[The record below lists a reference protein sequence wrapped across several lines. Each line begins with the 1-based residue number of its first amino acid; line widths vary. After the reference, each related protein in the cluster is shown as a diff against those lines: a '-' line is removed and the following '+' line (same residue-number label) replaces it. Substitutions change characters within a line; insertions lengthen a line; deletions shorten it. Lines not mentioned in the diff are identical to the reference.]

1 MKRFIPLIILSVI
14 PVAAIVITGIALH
27 IPWWQILLAA
37 VIVDAATNALTINH
51 IRKHDAATA
60 SKNDINTIKD
70 LTYRL
75 DTALIKAICNLVPP
89 GTCVNLDFFYCK
101 ERFRRIETDA
111 EGKVTVTLEAIDFDD
126 RLKHVERY
134 PLTQFNTG
142 EKLALYLNL
151 KDMFN

>member
-14 PVAAIVITGIALH
+14 PVAAIVITGIAFH
-27 IPWWQILLAA
+27 IPWWQILLAT
-37 VIVDAATNALTINH
+37 VIVNAATDALIIGH
-51 IRKHDAATA
+51 IRKHGAATA
-60 SKNDINTIKD
+60 SKNNTNTIED

-101 ERFRRIETDA
+101 ERFRRIETDD
-111 EGKVTVTLEAIDFDD
+111 ESNVTVTLEAIDFDD

-134 PLTQFNTG
+134 PLPRFNTG

-151 KDMFN
+151 KIIFE